1 MREDKEMKSRI
12 DWDFIVVIALGAMAL
27 GVLVWG
33 LVHGVGMKSM
43 DGLRLVLYTT
53 GITPTL

>member
-1 MREDKEMKSRI
+1 MKSRI
-12 DWDFIVVIALGAMAL
+12 DWDLIVVIALGAMAL

-33 LVHGVGMKSM
+33 LVHGVGMKPM